1 MSTQMLRFYE
11 IIVPIPTR
19 GIPANLKERCHPERS
34 EGPQTPTASRSMRH
48 APRMRIS
55 KIVEGRTKKRC
66 HPERHPQDGRRILN
80 VQPLHVHAAS
90 YNDCPNLFSN
100 PARYVLLIRVRNP
113 LFITTSNSPCEIASK
128 CDTPSIF
135 TIADRCTRTNFIGSN
150 LRAKS
155 FNAARYKT
163 SFVPTCSVTYTP
175 AAS

>member
-66 HPERHPQDGRRILN
+66 HPERHPQDGRRFLN
-80 VQPLHVHAAS
+80 LQPLHVHGAS
-90 YNDCPNLFSN
+90 YNNWLNLSLN
-100 PARYVLLIRVRNP
+100 LPRYVLRI
-113 LFITTSNSPCEIASK
+113 
-128 CDTPSIF
+128 
-135 TIADRCTRTNFIGSN
+135 
-150 LRAKS
+150 
-155 FNAARYKT
+155 
-163 SFVPTCSVTYTP
+163 
-175 AAS
+175 